1 MADKLTPA
9 MLITQKYLR
18 RYGQTKRAKWWADKT
33 VHIETENG
41 VWRTDGYGY
50 TFAGSADAW
59 ALPFPE
65 AVKMIDHCGPEK
77 RGKFLLV
84 PPDSESHRIT
94 TKGREAL
101 E

>member
-1 MADKLTPA
+1 M
-9 MLITQKYLR
+9 
-18 RYGQTKRAKWWADKT
+18 
-33 VHIETENG
+33 VHIETDRG

-59 ALPFPE
+59 VMSFPE

-84 PPDSESHRIT
+84 SQPHDNPRIT
-94 TKGREAL
+94 PKGREAL